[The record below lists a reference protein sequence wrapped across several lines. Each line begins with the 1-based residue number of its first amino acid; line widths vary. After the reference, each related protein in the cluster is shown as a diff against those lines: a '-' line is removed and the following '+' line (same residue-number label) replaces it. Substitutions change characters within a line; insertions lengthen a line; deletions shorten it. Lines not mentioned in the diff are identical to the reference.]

1 MAIYFISDL
10 HLQESHPAMTQGFF
24 NYLESLTDA
33 QELYI
38 LGDFFEVWIGDD
50 YENQLINEV
59 KSALTTLT
67 QRGVELYIMHGNRD
81 FLIGDDFCQQV
92 GATLLADP
100 SVIDFDDEKVLQ
112 IGRASCRERV

>member
-81 FLIGDDFCQQV
+81 FRSEERRV
-92 GATLLADP
+92 GK
-100 SVIDFDDEKVLQ
+100 E
-112 IGRASCRERV
+112 CRSRWEPNHRKKKRIYK

>member
-50 YENQLINEV
+50 YENELINDV
-59 KSALTTLT
+59 KAALKAFSAS
-67 QRGVELYIMHGNRD
+67 GVKLYIMHGNRD
-81 FLIGDDFCQQV
+81 FLIGEDFCQQA

-100 SVIDFDDEKVLQ
+100 SVVDFNGKKVLLMH
-112 IGRASCRERV
+112 GDS